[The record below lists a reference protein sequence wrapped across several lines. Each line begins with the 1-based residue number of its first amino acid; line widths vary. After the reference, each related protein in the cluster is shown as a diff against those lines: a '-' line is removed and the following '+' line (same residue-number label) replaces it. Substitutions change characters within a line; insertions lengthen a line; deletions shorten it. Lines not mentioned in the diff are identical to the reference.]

1 MSKYEITDIAHP
13 DNPRLHRIR
22 ALVDIPMYW
31 VKAGDLGGY
40 IEKED
45 NLSQY
50 DNCWVSDNG
59 CVADYGRVEGY
70 GWVSGNGRVGGNG
83 CVSGDGCVADNGCV
97 SGNGC
102 VGGNA
107 RVSGNGW
114 VRDNGCVAG
123 YGTVEGNGRVS
134 DHGCVEDCGCVSGYG
149 CVFGDA
155 IINKP
160 TDILT
165 IAPLGS
171 RNACLTIL
179 CNKTCT
185 TDCFK
190 GTIDEFLAA
199 VKETHGDNKY
209 AKQYQDTI
217 DYAYKYFNWER
228 GMSK

>member
-185 TDCFK
+185 TGYFK

>member
-1 MSKYEITDIAHP
+1 MGKYEITDIAHP

-22 ALVDIPMYW
+22 ALVDIPMYG

-50 DNCWVSDNG
+50 SNCWVSGNGCVTGNGCVKDNG
-59 CVADYGRVEGY
+59 CVSGNGCVRDNGC
-70 GWVSGNGRVGGNG
+70 VSGNGRVSGN
-83 CVSGDGCVADNGCV
+83 GCVADNGCV
-97 SGNGC
+97 SGNG
-102 VGGNA
+102 
-107 RVSGNGW
+107 W
-114 VRDNGCVAG
+114 VRDN
-123 YGTVEGNGRVS
+123 
-134 DHGCVEDCGCVSGYG
+134 G

>member
-1 MSKYEITDIAHP
+1 M
-13 DNPRLHRIR
+13 
-22 ALVDIPMYW
+22 
-31 VKAGDLGGY
+31 AGD
-40 IEKED
+40 
-45 NLSQY
+45 
-50 DNCWVSDNG
+50 
-59 CVADYGRVEGY
+59 A
-70 GWVSGNGRVGGNG
+70 WVSGYGYVSGNG
-83 CVSGDGCVADNGCV
+83 CVSGNGTVEGNGRVSDNGSVSGNGCVADNGCV
-97 SGNGC
+97 SGNG
-102 VGGNA
+102 
-107 RVSGNGW
+107 W
-114 VRDNGCVAG
+114 VRDN
-123 YGTVEGNGRVS
+123 
-134 DHGCVEDCGCVSGYG
+134 G